1 MTVVEQQRD
10 TLSMSRR
17 ETLIHGSDPETRFK
31 AFVSQEIGLGHMTE
45 DVVVLGSGYAG
56 AGAIKSLE
64 QEVGNRADITWISDV
79 DHHLV
84 LHEVHRCIR
93 NPDVQRKVS
102 IPINE
107 IKDTTTEFVQ
117 GTVTSLD
124 PDERTVQLDDGSTVD
139 YDYCVVGI
147 GSRTAFFGIEGLERY
162 SHTLKDLRDALSIH
176 DAIKSAAKE
185 ASRTDSAS
193 VVVGGAGLSGIQ
205 SAGEIAMF
213 RDQYRAPIDIHLV
226 EGLDS
231 VYPPG
236 DPEVQGKL
244 TKMLSDRGIDIMT
257 GEFITEVD
265 EDTVYIGEETELD
278 YDVLLWT
285 GGITGQDCTESIDLN
300 KDDRS
305 HRLHAS
311 STFQTSD
318 DRVFAIGD
326 TALVDQVDGDPAPPT
341 AQAAWQ
347 AAEVVGENVRR
358 TMHDQP
364 LTAWSYDDKGTV
376 ISVGDEA
383 VAHDVMG
390 VPMDTFSGVGAET
403 LKKGIATR
411 WINKITGVKRAAK
424 AWVDM

>member
-1 MTVVEQQRD
+1 
-10 TLSMSRR
+10 
-17 ETLIHGSDPETRFK
+17 
-31 AFVSQEIGLGHMTE
+31 MTE

-64 QEVGNRADITWISDV
+64 QEISNRADITWISDV

-93 NPDVQRKVS
+93 DPELQRKVS

-107 IKDTTTEFVQ
+107 IKSSDTEFIQ
-117 GTVTSLD
+117 GTVTTLD
-124 PDERTVQLDDGSTVD
+124 PDERTIHLDDGSTVE

-147 GSRTAFFGIEGLERY
+147 GSRTAFFGIDGLKQH
-162 SHTLKDLRDALSIH
+162 SHTLKSLQDALLIH
-176 DAIKSAAKE
+176 DDIKSAAKE
-185 ASRTDSAS
+185 ASRTDPAS

-213 RDQYRAPIDIHLV
+213 RDQYRAPLDIYLV

-244 TKMLSDRGIDIMT
+244 TKMLSDRGINIKT

-265 EDTVYIGEETELD
+265 EETVYIGDETELD

-285 GGITGQDCTESIDLN
+285 GGITGQDCTEEIDLE

-318 DRVFAIGD
+318 ERVFAIGD

-347 AAEVVGENVRR
+347 AAEVIGENVRR
-358 TMHDQP
+358 TMRDQP
-364 LTAWSYDDKGTV
+364 LTTWTYDDKGTV
-376 ISVGDEA
+376 ISVGDAA
-383 VAHDVMG
+383 VANNVIG
-390 VPMDTFSGVGAET
+390 SPIDTFGGIAAET
-403 LKKGIATR
+403 LKKAIATR
-411 WINKITGVKRAAK
+411 WINRVTSAKRAAK
-424 AWVDM
+424 AWPDM